1 MKKLLTGILLALSIS
16 VAPAH
21 ADNRGAICM
30 KLYELAA
37 TIMEARQVGVTL
49 PDMVN
54 ASGDDPFTMDVI
66 KNAFKVSR
74 YNGEDYQ
81 QKAIDRFAEKYYIA
95 CIEGKARRGD

>member
-1 MKKLLTGILLALSIS
+1 MNKLLTGILLALSIS
-16 VAPAH
+16 VTPAH
-21 ADNRGAICM
+21 ADNQGVACM

-37 TIMEARQVGVTL
+37 TVMEARQVGVTL

-54 ASGDDPFTMDVI
+54 AIGDDPFTMDML

-81 QKAIDRFAEKYYIA
+81 QKAIERFAEKYYLA
-95 CIEGKARRGD
+95 CVK